1 MSVKITLSGFKEL
14 EAKLRTM
21 PKELMEEVD
30 VEVQDSAQLWED
42 RAKNDAPTDQ
52 GLLKGEIK
60 TRKIPGGWEVVSMA
74 EYSPYLEWGTR
85 RRVRVP
91 ADLQAFAAQFRGTG
105 EPTGEPGNAKEMIY
119 AWCKRQ
125 GIPEERW
132 SFIFMLIMVNGI
144 RPQPFFFV
152 QRPVIEKELASAL
165 EKVLNTPH

>member
-21 PKELMEEVD
+21 PKEVMAEID
-30 VEVQDSAQLWED
+30 AEVQDSAQLWED

-52 GLLKGEIK
+52 GLLKGEIRS
-60 TRKIPGGWEVVSMA
+60 RKIPGGWEVVSMA

-85 RRVRVP
+85 SKVRVP
-91 ADLQAFAAQFRGTG
+91 PSLQAFAAQFRGTG
-105 EPTGEPGNAKEMIY
+105 QPGNAKEMIY

-132 SFIFMLIMVNGI
+132 WIIFLTIMIHGI
-144 RPQPFFFV
+144 NPQPFFFV

-165 EKVLNTPH
+165 GKIVNTPH